1 MLPHLCGFSFFL
13 NQSASSDTPDT
24 FITLNLTPGISPTAW
39 PFLPN
44 PATTTLS
51 FSSINDKE
59 PSLGT
64 NAVIFLL
71 FFLSWTLTHFL
82 MAEFGCFASMANF
95 SVTIPA
101 AVQAPSNGFFH
112 LVGRFARLYV
122 LLAHLEWRRVM
133 ITTFSRLLLVESSL
147 RP

>member
-1 MLPHLCGFSFFL
+1 
-13 NQSASSDTPDT
+13 
-24 FITLNLTPGISPTAW
+24 
-39 PFLPN
+39 
-44 PATTTLS
+44 
-51 FSSINDKE
+51 
-59 PSLGT
+59 
-64 NAVIFLL
+64 
-71 FFLSWTLTHFL
+71 